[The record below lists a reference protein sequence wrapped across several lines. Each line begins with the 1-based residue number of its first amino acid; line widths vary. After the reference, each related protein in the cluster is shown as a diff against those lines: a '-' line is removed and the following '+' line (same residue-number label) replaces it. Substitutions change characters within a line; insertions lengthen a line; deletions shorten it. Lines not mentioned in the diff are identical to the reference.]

1 MGRFEDIHILLR
13 SATGQLYEIENEYK
27 QSLSRKEVTDALRVC
42 IRHFLLDIR
51 SPLDYLAMEVWERI
65 ERSRGQKPP
74 KLYFPIRDTPTKLH
88 KYMGQK
94 FRTLLSKAPG
104 IYQLFER
111 AQPYSGPDRQW
122 LGDFNELFNEDK
134 HQNITPLTKRRSKRL
149 YTPLGDTSPVKG
161 INIQV
166 VGEGARIN
174 IEGPFTIIH
183 ADGHVEEIPL
193 RGSLSMDEEPK
204 DIVPRWRLDLEWV
217 DLQFEALPNNSILEL
232 LRKYLIGVRVI
243 VEEFEEALEGPRARP
258 RIEAPTHV
266 VYLNPGDTPTEAFL
280 GAGGS
285 RLPAVEPEFRMLFV
299 NSGSEHAQEVSL
311 ISGYQHTVIHPDPS
325 GNPGQVTNFTRT
337 LENGLVQR
345 FGTQSPGSIWEASLV
360 VNAKEH
366 AAYPDASQR
375 TYHFCCRIEYH
386 DLADTYW
393 TDFELE
399 ADAFTG
405 KLIRVVPRYGI
416 LPLPLPTS

>member
-1 MGRFEDIHILLR
+1 MGRFENIHMLLR
-13 SATGQLYEIENEYK
+13 NAAGQLQEIESECK
-27 QSLSRKEVTDALRVC
+27 QSLSRKEVSNNLRVY

-51 SPLDYLAMEVWERI
+51 SPLDYLAMEIWERI
-65 ERSRGQKPP
+65 ERTPGQKTP
-74 KLYFPIRDTPTKLH
+74 KLYFPIRDTPTKFN
-88 KYMGQK
+88 KYMGRN
-94 FRTLLSKAPG
+94 FRTLLSKVPG

-111 AQPYSGPDRQW
+111 VQPYTGPDRQW
-122 LGDFNELFNEDK
+122 LGDFNELFNQDK

-149 YTPLGDTSPVKG
+149 YTPLDSTSPVKG

-174 IEGPFTIIH
+174 IEGPFTIVH
-183 ADGHVEEIPL
+183 TDGHAEEIPL

-204 DIVPRWRLDLEWV
+204 DMDSRWRLDLEWV
-217 DLQFEALPNNSILEL
+217 DLRFEALPNESILKF
-232 LRKYLIGVRVI
+232 LRKCLIGVRII

-258 RIEAPTHV
+258 RIEGPSPV
-266 VYLNPGDTPTEAFL
+266 VYLSPGEVPTEDFL
-280 GAGGS
+280 VAGGS
-285 RLPAVEPEFRMLFV
+285 CSPAVEPEFRMLFT

-325 GNPGQVTNFTRT
+325 GNPGQVTNFTRP
-337 LENGLVQR
+337 LGNGLVQR
-345 FGTQSPGSIWEASLV
+345 LGTQSPRSIWEASLA

-399 ADAFTG
+399 ADALTG
-405 KLIRVVPRYGI
+405 KLTCVVTWHGI
-416 LPLPLPTS
+416 LPLPIPVS